1 MAFKSGHEDI
11 THIKA
16 NANFDY
22 QDTQSVTANGIR
34 GLIQMK
40 NNDSTWSTG
49 ASRIFSLSNS
59 FIQADSVVNICL
71 CTNGGTAWIPI
82 IRSVYNVTAGSCNIA
97 MLNARADIAADSLI
111 FIAYEII
118 N

>member
-16 NANFDY
+16 NASFDY

-34 GLIQMK
+34 GLITMT
-40 NNDSTWSTG
+40 NSDSTWSTG
-49 ASRIFSLSNS
+49 GTRIFSLSNS
-59 FIQADSVVNICL
+59 FIQADSVVNVCL

-82 IRSVYNVTAGSCNIA
+82 IRSVYNVAAGSCPIA
-97 MLNARADIAADSLI
+97 LLNARADIAADSEI

>member
-1 MAFKSGHEDI
+1 MAYKSGHQDI
-11 THIKA
+11 TYIKA
-16 NANFDY
+16 DASFDY

-34 GLIQMK
+34 GLITMT

-49 ASRIFSLSNS
+49 AARIFSLSNS
-59 FIQADSVVNICL
+59 FIQADSVINICL
-71 CTNGGTAWIPI
+71 CTNGGTAWIPM
-82 IRSVYNVTAGSCNIA
+82 IRSVYNVAAGSCNIA
-97 MLNARADIAADSLI
+97 MLNARADIAANSVI